1 MEGGSS
7 ERTVK
12 SSELSITQTFEFP
25 TARLTIR
32 LRLSIN
38 RSVHSCSSL
47 ENLCHALLIF
57 RLVSPKSCCSMADTL
72 FGLNVEL
79 HFDLINPF
87 T

>member
-25 TARLTIR
+25 AARLTIR

-47 ENLCHALLIF
+47 ENLCHTLLII
-57 RLVSPKSCCSMADTL
+57 RLMSPKSCCFD
-72 FGLNVEL
+72 GRYNVWIECRIT
-79 HFDLINPF
+79 FRQFN
-87 T
+87 